1 MSKKIIGIIIIFSG
15 LVLLTGV
22 VYLLF
27 FRQSYWP
34 SWLGFLK
41 GKENA
46 IVRVNN
52 NLIPNLGSTT
62 TSPTSSREVKKIIFT
77 ETKTEDKTEIT
88 KATKSEFSRQDLLRL
103 AASFAERFGTYSN
116 QSNFSNILGLKI
128 FMSRRMKVWVNSYIR
143 EHQQTQ
149 MDNSIYYSITTKAV
163 SQEFKDYDDDLGRSV
178 VLVKT
183 RRREASGSVSNVS
196 DTFSQNILINFIK
209 ENGAW
214 KVDSA
219 NWLDK

>member
-1 MSKKIIGIIIIFSG
+1 MSKKITGIIIVFSG

-27 FRQSYWP
+27 FSQNYWP

-41 GKENA
+41 KKESA
-46 IVRVNN
+46 MVRVND
-52 NLIPNLGSTT
+52 NLTPKPEPAT
-62 TSPTSSREVKKIIFT
+62 TSPTSSREVKRIVFT
-77 ETKTEDKTEIT
+77 ETKTENKTKTTETT
-88 KATKSEFSRQDLLRL
+88 KPEFGRQDLLRL

-116 QSNFSNILGLKI
+116 QSNFSNILGLKM
-128 FMSRRMKVWVNSYIR
+128 FMSRRMKSWVDSYIR
-143 EHQQTQ
+143 EHRQVQT
-149 MDNSIYYSITTKAV
+149 DNSIYYGITTKAV
-163 SQEFKDYDDDLGRSV
+163 SQELKDYDDDLGRAV

-183 RRREASGSVSNVS
+183 RRREASGSISNVS
-196 DTFSQNILINFIK
+196 DTFSQDILINFIK

-219 NWLDK
+219 NWLE